1 MSVHRS
7 TEATDHT
14 ETPFSTRVRAETQDA
29 HDEAENTAFMS
40 DLLSGKLDRAAYVTL
55 LEQYLHLYR
64 ALEATERRFAD
75 APELAGVL
83 DARLDRVT
91 ALEADL
97 EDLLDGAAVAG
108 PTSATREYVDR
119 LEALPTDA
127 PERYFAHHYLRY
139 LGDLS
144 GGQIIGRLAARHY
157 GLPTESL
164 RTWRFDGIEKHKPYK
179 DGYRAA
185 LDAAPLSDAQR
196 DAFIAEARAGFV
208 LARRLFDSLA

>member
-1 MSVHRS
+1 
-7 TEATDHT
+7 
-14 ETPFSTRVRAETQDA
+14 
-29 HDEAENTAFMS
+29 MS

-119 LEALPTDA
+119 LEALPQTA
-127 PERYFAHHYLRY
+127 PAHYIATHFLRCCCT
-139 LGDLS
+139 L
-144 GGQIIGRLAARHY
+144 
-157 GLPTESL
+157 T
-164 RTWRFDGIEKHKPYK
+164 
-179 DGYRAA
+179 
-185 LDAAPLSDAQR
+185 
-196 DAFIAEARAGFV
+196 
-208 LARRLFDSLA
+208 